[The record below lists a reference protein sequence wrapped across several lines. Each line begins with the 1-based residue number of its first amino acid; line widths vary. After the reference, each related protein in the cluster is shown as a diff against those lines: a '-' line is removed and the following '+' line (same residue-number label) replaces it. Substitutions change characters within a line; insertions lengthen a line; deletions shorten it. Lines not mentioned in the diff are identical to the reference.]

1 MDEGEIGG
9 EGDDAGDGPDEAE
22 GEGEEAVFV
31 EKDFVA
37 KPYVS
42 QFGDS
47 TFNEVRDSNVI
58 NTRKP
63 LKVRISKKRSE
74 FHSDAYNFTDRD
86 AGDAG
91 IDARKKI
98 TALIQNKMVLDIGL
112 QAAKPIKTFSSQTY
126 HNRSVNFNVEYNPND
141 FLKQISGV
149 ESQNEEIVNKLQRF
163 FEKVA
168 PRIEEA
174 LQSNELI
181 NVFQDDF
188 EMLGDKE
195 QNTTNKIANQSS
207 EPLPFS
213 DIDHGKN
220 KSVS

>member
-1 MDEGEIGG
+1 M
-9 EGDDAGDGPDEAE
+9 
-22 GEGEEAVFV
+22 
-31 EKDFVA
+31 
-37 KPYVS
+37 
-42 QFGDS
+42 
-47 TFNEVRDSNVI
+47 
-58 NTRKP
+58 
-63 LKVRISKKRSE
+63 KVRISKKRVE
-74 FHSDAYNFTDRD
+74 FHTNTANFTERD
-86 AGDAG
+86 AGDGG

-98 TALIQNKMVLDIGL
+98 QALIQNKLVMDIGL
-112 QAAKPIKTFSSQTY
+112 QAARPIKTFSTQTY
-126 HNRSVNFNVEYNPND
+126 HNRSVNVSAEYNPKD
-141 FLKQISGV
+141 FLSAMKGID
-149 ESQNEEIVNKLQRF
+149 SQDDKMMGKLQSF

-195 QNTTNKIANQSS
+195 QSTSNKIANQTS